1 MAKME
6 QELVMSIL
14 CKSAGCEFHR
24 QFVTTVILC
33 ADQAEGGGDGS
44 IERDNK
50 KTKSRFLILMGARY
64 ESRKI
69 TLRFRLHEMNN
80 GQAFS
85 VTQYKVIST

>member
-1 MAKME
+1 
-6 QELVMSIL
+6 MSIL
-14 CKSAGCEFHR
+14 CKSADCEFHR

-33 ADQAEGGGDGS
+33 ADQAEGGGG

-50 KTKSRFLILMGARY
+50 KTKSRFFILMGARY

-85 VTQYKVIST
+85 VTPHKVIST